1 MEEVVSSR
9 SPPGIAWGVA
19 IMGGR
24 KVRREPLGTIWEVPD
39 ELWVRIEPI
48 LKDFCPKKPTGRR
61 VAQWRKMLNAIL
73 FRMRSGCQWE
83 RLPERYGPKSTVHD
97 WFQRWAEGGIFLIV
111 TDFGEW
117 TAVTAEGR
125 GDH

>member
-1 MEEVVSSR
+1 
-9 SPPGIAWGVA
+9 
-19 IMGGR
+19 
-24 KVRREPLGTIWEVPD
+24 LWE
-39 ELWVRIEPI
+39 RIEPI
-48 LKDFCPKKPTGRR
+48 LKEFRPRKPTGRR
-61 VAQWRKMLNAIL
+61 VARWRTMLNAIL
-73 FRMRSGCQWE
+73 FRMRSGCRWE
-83 RLPERYGPKSTVHD
+83 RRPERYGPKSTVHD